1 MGYVPYLFVFL
12 VMLNALFLG
21 AKVYQQSN
29 EKSATQVHAQHIE
42 QNRSS
47 EKKQD
52 F

>member
-1 MGYVPYLFVFL
+1 MPYLFVFL

-21 AKVYQQSN
+21 AQVYQKST
-29 EKSATQVHAQHIE
+29 EKSAAQVHAQHIE